1 MDTSNKTYIVKNRS
15 ASFVVYNLPERNL
28 RREFAPGE
36 SRRVKFDELEALS
49 YQPGGRELMA
59 NFLQIDAEEATTA
72 LGIKREPEYDLNET
86 QIRDLILNGSM
97 DAFLD
102 CLDFA
107 PVGVIDLV
115 KQLAVA
121 LPITDMNKAKAL
133 QDKTGFDVMTAL
145 QNLRKEQEDE
155 NAEAAATPTQERRVK
170 KDAAPTTEGRR
181 TTPKYN
187 VVKK

>member
-1 MDTSNKTYIVKNRS
+1 MNNDTKFKVKNRS

-36 SRRVKFDELEALS
+36 TRTVAFDELEALS

-59 NFLQIDAEEATTA
+59 NFLQIEAEEATNA
-72 LGIKREPEYDLNET
+72 LGIKREPEYNLTEE
-86 QIRDLILNGSM
+86 QIQDLIQTGSL
-97 DAFLD
+97 DEFLD

-107 PVGVIDLV
+107 PVGVIDII
-115 KQLAVA
+115 KTLAVQ
-121 LPITDMNKAKAL
+121 LPMTDMNKAKAL

-145 QNLRKEQEDE
+145 QNIRKEQEDE
-155 NAEAAATPTQERRVK
+155 STEAAATSAPERRVK
-170 KDAAPTTEGRR
+170 KEEKPEGRR

-187 VVKK
+187 VVSKKEN

>member
-1 MDTSNKTYIVKNRS
+1 MDANKKYIVKNRS

-36 SRRVKFDELEALS
+36 TRRVDFDELEALS

-59 NFLQIDAEEATTA
+59 NFLQIDAEEATMA
-72 LGIKREPEYDLNET
+72 LGIKREPEYNLTEE
-86 QIRDLILNGSM
+86 QIRDLILTGSY

-115 KQLAVA
+115 KQYAVA
-121 LPITDMNKAKAL
+121 LPMTDMNKAKAL

-145 QNLRKEQEDE
+145 QNMRREQEDE
-155 NAEAAATPTQERRVK
+155 HTEAAATPVIERRVK
-170 KDAAPTTEGRR
+170 TENTTNTRR